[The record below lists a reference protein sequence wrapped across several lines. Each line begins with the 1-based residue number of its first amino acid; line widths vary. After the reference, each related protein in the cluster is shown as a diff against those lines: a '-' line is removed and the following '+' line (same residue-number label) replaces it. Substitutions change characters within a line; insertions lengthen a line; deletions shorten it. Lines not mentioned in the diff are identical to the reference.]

1 MEFLWFILLGALS
14 GWLAGL
20 VWKGSGFGLIG
31 NIVIG
36 ILGGILGGWIA
47 KELGIGGGGLLWQIL
62 IAIGGAWIILFII
75 SLIKKK

>member
-62 IAIGGAWIILFII
+62 IAIGGAWIILFIV
-75 SLIKKK
+75 SLIKRK

>member
-75 SLIKKK
+75 SLIKRK